1 MKHKPK
7 GYKKKSKTKNKP
19 KGYKKW
25 IRDQK
30 QKTDSNK
37 IKIITLLQ
45 QCKINEKYSKI
56 NMNSYNFYKWK
67 YQS

>member
-1 MKHKPK
+1 MTQKMNRKLKIHEKEI
-7 GYKKKSKTKNKP
+7 KNNQRLK
-19 KGYKKW
+19 
-25 IRDQK
+25 IN
-30 QKTDSNK
+30 QKTYSNK

-45 QCKINEKYSKI
+45 QCKLNEKYSKI